1 MFCHLLHLGLWLLVD
16 TAQECFAFI
25 KNQSYLYLMCKDC
38 RQSQRALATKDQS
51 GAVKGSFLV
60 LFRTRAVHC
69 GRLAPRPGFGTP
81 GGSGTPSGTQWWYMA
96 HHGSVSS
103 VGESAVQTVN

>member
-1 MFCHLLHLGLWLLVD
+1 
-16 TAQECFAFI
+16 
-25 KNQSYLYLMCKDC
+25 MCKDC

-103 VGESAVQTVN
+103 VGESAVQTVKEIGIKLQRGRILVCFTALMSEYLVH